1 MQNVCMPQA
10 NDATAALLSE
20 YSELLLMTGGDAFR
34 ARIYEKAAR
43 AIAGHAGDIS
53 GLGPAALQRLPGVGK
68 SIAEKVA
75 EISATGTFA
84 ALERLRADIPEGVLQ
99 LTRIPA
105 LGPKRALLLSTEL
118 QVSSPAELRDA
129 ILAGRLTGLRGFGA
143 KSEEKLLRGIELLES
158 TGGRVLLNV
167 AAQTAAR
174 VLAAVRAV
182 PGCLRCE
189 YAGSLR
195 RFRETVGDV
204 DVLAA
209 AAQSAPLM
217 AALTGM
223 PEVAEII
230 GSGPTKTSIRT
241 DAGLQV
247 DLRVIPL
254 DAWGAA
260 LQYFT
265 GSQAHNV
272 RVREIAVRKK
282 LKLSEYGLFDTA
294 SGELI
299 VSRTEAEVYQ
309 RLGMAWIPPAMRED
323 TGEVQAA
330 LRDQLP
336 VLVTE
341 QDLRGDLHTHTD
353 LTDGVA
359 PLADMVAAAQAR
371 GYEYYAVT
379 DHAPNLYMQRMTD
392 EKMLAQREQVRRLGD
407 QLAAGASAGTTAD
420 DAATTTDDPA
430 APRPAM
436 VLLHG
441 TELNIAPD
449 GSVDWDED
457 FLAGFDVCVAS
468 VHSHFDLPRAEMTR
482 RFIAACENPRVNIIG
497 HPLARKIGRRPE
509 VDVDLPE
516 LFRACARTGTALE
529 INAHPARLDLPS
541 AHLRA
546 ARDAG
551 VKFSID
557 SDAHSV
563 GHLANMTYGAGAAQR
578 GWLTPDDVITTW
590 PLARLT
596 SFLRKK
602 G

>member
-1 MQNVCMPQA
+1 MPQA
-10 NDATAALLSE
+10 NDAAAALLSE
-20 YSELLLMTGGDAFR
+20 YAELLQMTGGDIFGI
-34 ARIYEKAAR
+34 RIYEKAAR
-43 AIAGHAGDIS
+43 AVAGHAGDIA
-53 GLGPAALQRLPGVGK
+53 GLGPAQLQKIPGVGK
-68 SIAEKVA
+68 SIAEKVG

-84 ALERLRADIPEGVLQ
+84 ALEQLRARIPAGVLA

-105 LGPKRALLLSTEL
+105 LGPKRALLLHNEL
-118 QVSSPAELRDA
+118 QVSSPAELRAA
-129 ILAGRLTGLRGFGA
+129 IAAGRLTGLRGFGA

-158 TGGRVLLNV
+158 SGGRVLLDV

-174 VLAAVRAV
+174 VVAAIAAA

-195 RFRETVGDV
+195 RWRETIGDV

-209 AAQSAPLM
+209 APDSAPLM
-217 AALTGM
+217 AALTAL
-223 PEVAEII
+223 PEAAEVIAA
-230 GSGPTKTSIRT
+230 GPAKTSIRT

-247 DLRVIPL
+247 DLRVVPL

-272 RVREIAVRKK
+272 RVREIAVRRK
-282 LKLSEYGLFDTA
+282 LKLSEYGLFDA
-294 SGELI
+294 GSGELI

-309 RLGMAWIPPAMRED
+309 RLGMAWIPPALRED
-323 TGEVQAA
+323 AGEIQAA
-330 LRDQLP
+330 QRGELP

-341 QDLRGDLHTHTD
+341 SDLRGDLHTHTS

-359 PLADMVAAAQAR
+359 TLAEMVAAARAR
-371 GYEYYAVT
+371 GYAYYAVT
-379 DHAPNLYMQRMTD
+379 DHAPNLWMQRMTD
-392 EKMLAQREQVRRLGD
+392 EKMLAQREQVRKLGD
-407 QLAAGASAGTTAD
+407 QLAADGGH
-420 DAATTTDDPA
+420 P
-430 APRPAM
+430 M

-449 GSVDWDED
+449 GSVDWDSG

-468 VHSHFDLPRAEMTR
+468 VHSSFDLPRAEMTR
-482 RFIAACENPRVNIIG
+482 RLITACENPRVNIIG
-497 HPLARKIGRRPE
+497 HPLARKAGRRPPI
-509 VDVDLPE
+509 DVDLPE

-541 AHLRA
+541 AHIRA

-551 VKFSID
+551 VKFAID

-563 GHLANMTYGAGAAQR
+563 GHLDNMIYGVGTAQR

-596 SFLRKK
+596 AFLAKP
-602 G
+602 GGSG